1 MSEKIVLK
9 NVRLSYEHI
18 FKADSIGDSDPK
30 YSASWIIPK
39 NDPQVKTI
47 KEALCKALDEEFP
60 GKRKPG
66 APWPSSMHNP
76 LSDGDEMADEHPEY
90 AGCYVLKSSS
100 KNRPKVFD
108 RRKLPITAEDEL
120 IYSGCYCN
128 ASLAA
133 AGFEAKSNSGAAL
146 NKGVTVYLNGVQF
159 VKDGERLAGYDA
171 TNDFE
176 ELDDED
182 GEDYDGLL

>member
-18 FKADSIGDSDPK
+18 FRPDAIAEGSEPK

-39 NDPQVKTI
+39 DHPQVPSI
-47 KEALCKALDEEFP
+47 KAALVKALDEKFP
-60 GKRKPG
+60 GKRKAG
-66 APWPSSMHNP
+66 GPWPAKLHNP
-76 LSDGDEMADEHPEY
+76 LKDGDEMTDTNPEY

-100 KNRPKVFD
+100 KNRPVVRN
-108 RRKLPITAEDEL
+108 RRNVPLAEEDGV

-128 ASLAA
+128 ASLTA
-133 AGFEAKSNSGAAL
+133 AGFDAQA

-159 VKDGERLAGYDA
+159 VADGERLSGFDA
-171 TNDFE
+171 SNDFE
-176 ELDDED
+176 DLGDDEG
-182 GEDYDGLL
+182 GESYDGLL

>member
-18 FKADSIGDSDPK
+18 FRADAIADGSEPK

-39 NDPQVKTI
+39 DHPQVKSL
-47 KEALCKALDEEFP
+47 KEALVKALDAKFQ

-66 APWPSSMHNP
+66 GPWPSNLHNP
-76 LSDGDEMADEHPEY
+76 LKDGDELADTNPEY
-90 AGCYVLKSSS
+90 AGCYVLRSAS
-100 KNRPKVFD
+100 KMRPHVCG
-108 RRKLPITAEDEL
+108 RRKEAITEEDGI

-133 AGFEAKSNSGAAL
+133 DGFDSPAK
-146 NKGVTVYLNGVQF
+146 KGVTVYLNGVQF
-159 VKDGERLAGYDA
+159 VKDGDRLAGFDA
-171 TNDFE
+171 SNDFE
-176 ELDDED
+176 DLGDDE
-182 GEDYDGLL
+182 GEDYGSLL

>member
-18 FKADSIGDSDPK
+18 FHADAIGDSEPK

-39 NDPQVKTI
+39 EHPQVKAV
-47 KEALCKALDEEFP
+47 KGALTKALDEKFP

-66 APWPSSMHNP
+66 APWPSSFHSP
-76 LSDGDEMADEHPEY
+76 LADGDEMADEHPEY

-100 KNRPKVFD
+100 KNRPLVMG
-108 RRKLPITAEDEL
+108 RRKEQLTEEDGV

-133 AGFEAKSNSGAAL
+133 AGFEFEKL
-146 NKGVTVYLNGVQF
+146 KKGVTVYLNGVQF
-159 VKDGERLAGYDA
+159 VRDGERLAGYDA
-171 TNDFE
+171 SGDFD
-176 ELDDED
+176 ELDDEAD
-182 GEDYDGLL
+182 DYDGLI

>member
-18 FKADSIGDSDPK
+18 FRADAIADGAEPK

-39 NDPQVKTI
+39 NHPQVKEL
-47 KEALCKALDEEFP
+47 KEALVKALDEKFP

-66 APWPSSMHNP
+66 NPWPSNLHNP
-76 LSDGDEMADEHPEY
+76 LKDGDEMADTNPEY

-100 KNRPKVFD
+100 KIRPKVYD
-108 RRKLPITAEDEL
+108 RRKNAITAEDEV

-133 AGFEAKSNSGAAL
+133 DGFDSPAK
-146 NKGVTVYLNGVQF
+146 KGVTVYLNGVQF
-159 VKDGERLAGYDA
+159 FANGDRLSGYDA
-171 TNDFE
+171 SNDFE
-176 ELDDED
+176 DLGDDE
-182 GEDYDGLL
+182 GEDYGSLL

>member
-18 FKADSIGDSDPK
+18 FRPDAIAEGSEPK

-39 NDPQVKTI
+39 DHPQVKEL
-47 KEALCKALDEEFP
+47 KEALVKALDEKFP

-66 APWPSSMHNP
+66 SPWPSKLHNP
-76 LSDGDEMADEHPEY
+76 LKDGDEMADEHPEY
-90 AGCYVLKSSS
+90 AGCYVLKSAS
-100 KNRPKVFD
+100 KIRPKVYD
-108 RRKLPITAEDEL
+108 RRKNPVTAEDEL
-120 IYSGCYCN
+120 FYSGCFCN

-133 AGFEAKSNSGAAL
+133 AGFDAQA

-159 VKDGERLAGYDA
+159 VMDGDRLAGADA
-171 TNDFE
+171 SNDFE
-176 ELDDED
+176 ELDDEGD
-182 GEDYDGLL
+182 DYAGLL

>member
-18 FKADSIGDSDPK
+18 FRADAVAGDDNSTPK
-30 YSASWIIPK
+30 FSASWIIPK
-39 NDPQVKTI
+39 DSPQIKTI
-47 KEALCKALDEEFP
+47 KEALAKALDEKFP

-66 APWPSSMHNP
+66 GPWPSSMHNP
-76 LSDGDEMADEHPEY
+76 LKDGDEMADEHPEY
-90 AGCYVLKSSS
+90 EGCYVLRSSS
-100 KNRPKVFD
+100 RNRPIVMG
-108 RRKLPITAEDEL
+108 RRKEALTEDDGV

-133 AGFEAKSNSGAAL
+133 AGFDASVK
-146 NKGVTVYLNGVQF
+146 KGVTVYLNGVQF

-171 TNDFE
+171 SNDFE
-176 ELDDED
+176 ELDED
-182 GEDYDGLL
+182 DGDDLL

>member
-18 FKADSIGDSDPK
+18 FHADSIGDSDPK

-39 NDPQVKTI
+39 DHPQVKAV
-47 KEALCKALDEEFP
+47 KEALTKALDEKFP

-66 APWPSSMHNP
+66 APWPSSFHSP
-76 LSDGDEMADEHPEY
+76 LADGDELADEHPEY
-90 AGCYVLKSSS
+90 AGSYVLKSSS
-100 KNRPKVFD
+100 KNRPLVMG
-108 RRKLPITAEDEL
+108 RRKEQLTEEDGV

-133 AGFEAKSNSGAAL
+133 AGFEFEKL
-146 NKGVTVYLNGVQF
+146 KKGVTVYLNGVQF
-159 VKDGERLAGYDA
+159 VRDGERLAGYDA
-171 TNDFE
+171 SGDFD
-176 ELDDED
+176 ELDDEAD
-182 GEDYDGLL
+182 DYDGLI